1 MPSTYSPIA
10 TVTASGSTNSV
21 TFSSISG
28 SYTDLIAVVAGATS
42 TSAQGIKL
50 RFNGDS
56 GSNYSRTAVFGT
68 GSSAGSTRDT
78 SVTSI
83 DVFFYGTTEA
93 IGICNVM
100 NYSNTTT
107 FKTSISRGNDA
118 ASATN
123 AIASL
128 YRSTSAITSMEFF
141 ITSGNFATG
150 STFTLYGVKSA

>member
-1 MPSTYSPIA
+1 MPSTYTPIA
-10 TVTASGSTNSV
+10 TTTLGSAASSV

-28 SYTDLIAVVAGATS
+28 AYTDLIAVVAGATT

-83 DVFFYGTTEA
+83 DVFYYGTTQA
-93 IGICNVM
+93 VGICNVM

-107 FKTSISRGNDA
+107 FKTSISRGNDPD
-118 ASATN
+118 SALN

-141 ITSGNFATG
+141 ITSGNFASG